1 MAYNH
6 SPFEGDQGGNVA
18 MGIMNGRY
26 FHPREGMGR
35 YSEGLRGLIDGMIEV
50 DVGKRWGIGEV
61 LGRVDEVLG
70 RLA

>member
-1 MAYNH
+1 
-6 SPFEGDQGGNVA
+6 